1 MKKIM
6 FVLLSI
12 LMPLLA
18 NGATTTFQVG
28 GINYETLEED
38 NQAVKVTYGST
49 KYSGDIVIPA
59 TVTYG
64 GKTYSVKKIGQ
75 GAFWECTGLK
85 SIVLPEGL
93 VEIEN
98 SSFTG
103 CTGLKA
109 ITFPSTLISIQE
121 YRYSGNTGAFERCTG
136 LKSIYF
142 PPTMKQPEAYTPNIG
157 GVSFYGCTGLKT
169 IYVAGSETAI
179 GMYDVFGGC
188 TAVTE
193 FVSNIQ
199 NPRNIDVDGRS
210 FQGFVETANLIVPDG
225 KKTDYQNS
233 DGWYLFRNIYEH
245 SNYTKAF
252 AIVTASR
259 GGKVTYGSD
268 DVSTGTQVW
277 GIAKGQKATFT
288 FTPDAD
294 HRLLKLL
301 KDGSDVTSSVSN
313 GQYTVSNV
321 QSDFT
326 LEAFFEE
333 GTTPAPQPQTQ
344 DKGTANLSIES
355 LEIKAGETKTML
367 IDMQNPDDQVTMVQ
381 FDLRLPDGL
390 SIATGDDAVDIAGR
404 TTWRNHTLTSKADNG
419 LTRILLYSATN
430 EVVDGTSGAIISI
443 KLKASSTFKGGDV
456 KLENQLM
463 TTPSLVESKP
473 STYTYSIKG
482 TETPAGDGEPYV
494 VYNNGTLTFYCDNKR
509 SSRQG
514 TVYDLEQKRNGGPAW
529 LENSNSVTKAIF
541 DPSFANARP
550 KTTASWFYKCSAM
563 ADIEGIAYLN
573 TSNVSNM
580 MLMFYFCS
588 SLTSLDVSDF
598 NTSNVTNMMD
608 MFCACSG
615 LKSLD
620 VSKFNTSNVTNM
632 SAMFHQCSGLTILD
646 VSNFNTS
653 NVTNM
658 SMLFDRC
665 SGLTSLDVS
674 KFDTSNV
681 TDIHQMFNRCSGLTS
696 LNISNFNTSNVTDM
710 SYMFSNCSGLTRL
723 DVSNFN
729 TSNVTNMWNM
739 FGDCSNLTSLDLSN
753 FNTSNVTDMGQMFS
767 GCTKLTKLTLGN
779 RFVTPEQTGC
789 NNVFKYSN
797 SLNTIAYTGDI
808 PSSINSKFF
817 EGVGTSSNPATL
829 EVPAQYRDHYAVK
842 FDGNKFFGGYFK
854 LSGKTDTSED
864 YITFACPVA
873 KSICIQNWDTDGDG
887 KLSKTEA
894 AAVTDLGKV
903 FQKTDVTSLDE
914 LKYFTGLISI
924 PKGCFW
930 QCTKLRSVIIPA
942 NVSMLGSWLFQEC
955 HSLERIEVDVNNPN
969 FESPEGCNAIIT
981 KGSRKE
987 LLYGCKNTLIPEG
1000 VTDIKYYAF
1009 AYNEG
1014 IESIHIPAS
1023 VRNIDGQS
1031 FSLCPNL
1038 NTITVD
1044 PDNKYYD
1051 SRNDCNAIINTDTNQ
1066 LIVGSNST
1074 IIPEGVAGIGYY
1086 AFGGRL
1092 IKSIMLP
1099 QSVKTIGRLAFSVCY
1114 NLEEVRLSEGLE
1126 SIGGYS
1132 FQSCESLNKINIP
1145 STVVSIEEGA
1155 FNLAKGIEVI
1165 WSYIEKPFAVTNAF
1179 DSDCYKKATLYVP
1192 FGTKSTYETTEGWK
1206 NFKNIVEM
1214 DGSEPTDTKPYA
1226 VYNDFT
1232 LTFYCDDQR
1241 SKRSGAVYN
1250 LNEGEEDPDWVLD
1263 SNNRNVEKVVFDASF
1278 ANARPTTT
1286 YRWFLSCDILREIVG
1301 IENLNTSEVKN
1312 MQNMFGFCEF
1322 LKSVDVSHF
1331 DTKLVQNMGGMF
1343 YYCTSLESIDV
1354 SHFDTNNVWSMAS
1367 MFSQCKSL
1375 TEVNL
1380 SSFNTSKVEYLS
1392 RLFKGCSN
1400 LKTVYLGSGFVS
1412 DNNVEIEDIFADCQN
1427 LSKVVFTGD
1436 IPYSIHGTLFEGVG
1450 TASKPAMLDVP
1461 KQYIANYKAKFNGNM
1476 FYGGYFTLRE
1486 AIVPDEKGDKDYG
1499 SGNSEIG
1506 EKTDLD
1512 GTVIGNVYY
1521 SIAPEHGGYNSAE
1534 GCLVVTQPSSDGGFD
1549 AEDPFGDDFKGMFT
1563 GIVIMVQPGTGTVK
1577 VEAETLGGMTLKVKV
1592 GNGLPIEMTLN
1603 SKSTLNIPYS
1613 VDRPTYVYIY
1623 AGGTSGV
1630 RSRAGSDAALKI
1642 YGISWESSASAITA
1656 PVGEERL
1663 YDVYSISGK
1672 LVKRRATSLDALPK
1686 GVYIVNGRKV
1696 VVK

>member
-18 NGATTTFQVG
+18 NGAPTTFQVG

-75 GAFWECTGLK
+75 GTFWECTGLK

-93 VEIEN
+93 EAIEN
-98 SSFTG
+98 SSFYK
-103 CTGLKA
+103 CTGLKS
-109 ITFPSTLISIQE
+109 ITFPSTLISIE
-121 YRYSGNTGAFERCTG
+121 NPVFSNHKGAFEECTA
-136 LKSIYF
+136 LKSVYF
-142 PPTMKQPEAYTPNIG
+142 PATMITNIRFNVNIG
-157 GVSFYGCTGLKT
+157 GAAFAYCTSLKT
-169 IYVAGSETAI
+169 IYVAGESAI
-179 GMYDVFGGC
+179 SMYDVFAGC
-188 TAVTE
+188 TAVTD

-199 NPRNIDVDGRS
+199 NPKAYYVDARS
-210 FQGFVETANLIVPDG
+210 FTGFYETANLIVPDG
-225 KKTDYQNS
+225 KKKEYQEANQ
-233 DGWYLFRNIYEH
+233 WYAFSNIYEH

-390 SIATGDDAVDIAGR
+390 SIASGDDAVDIAGR
-404 TTWRNHTLTSKADNG
+404 TTWRKHTLTSKAVNG

-430 EVVDGTSGAIISI
+430 EVIDGTSGAIISI

-473 STYTYSIKG
+473 STYTYNIKG

-514 TVYDLEQKRNGGPAW
+514 TVYDLEQRDGSGYTMW
-529 LENSNSVTKAIF
+529 HEYCNSITMAIF
-541 DPSFANARP
+541 DPSFANAKP
-550 KTTASWFYKCSAM
+550 KTTARWFNNCSAM
-563 ADIEGIAYLN
+563 TDIEGIAYLN
-573 TSNVSNM
+573 TSNVTSM
-580 MLMFYFCS
+580 RSMFNGCS
-588 SLTSLDVSDF
+588 ALTSLDVSHF
-598 NTSNVTNMMD
+598 NTNNVTNMVA
-608 MFCACSG
+608 MFGACSG
-615 LKSLD
+615 
-620 VSKFNTSNVTNM
+620 
-632 SAMFHQCSGLTILD
+632 
-646 VSNFNTS
+646 
-653 NVTNM
+653 
-658 SMLFDRC
+658 
-665 SGLTSLDVS
+665 
-674 KFDTSNV
+674 
-681 TDIHQMFNRCSGLTS
+681 
-696 LNISNFNTSNVTDM
+696 
-710 SYMFSNCSGLTRL
+710 
-723 DVSNFN
+723 
-729 TSNVTNMWNM
+729 
-739 FGDCSNLTSLDLSN
+739 LTSLDLSN
-753 FNTSNVTDMGQMFS
+753 FNTSNVTDMHQMLFGCS
-767 GCTKLTKLTLGN
+767 GLTSLDLSNFNTSKVTSMSSMFYNCSSLTSLDLSNFNTSKVTSMSSMFRGCSKLSKLTLGDC
-779 RFVTPEQTGC
+779 FVTTE
-789 NNVFKYSN
+789 NVDCDDVFSN
-797 SLNTIAYTGDI
+797 KLKTVTFTGDI

-817 EGVGTSSNPATL
+817 EGVGTADAPATL
-829 EVPAQYRDHYAVK
+829 EVPDQYRDHYAAK

-854 LSGKTDTSED
+854 LSGDNPP
-864 YITFACPVA
+864 A
-873 KSICIQNWDTDGDG
+873 GDG
-887 KLSKTEA
+887 EPYVVYNNGTLTFYCDNK
-894 AAVTDLGKV
+894 
-903 FQKTDVTSLDE
+903 
-914 LKYFTGLISI
+914 
-924 PKGCFW
+924 
-930 QCTKLRSVIIPA
+930 RSSRQGTVYD
-942 NVSMLGSWLFQEC
+942 F
-955 HSLERIEVDVNNPN
+955 
-969 FESPEGCNAIIT
+969 PEKIHIDPMWYNEHARDIT
-981 KGSRKE
+981 KAVFDKSFANARPIWTHRWFE
-987 LLYGCKNTLIPEG
+987 DCYNL
-1000 VTDIKYYAF
+1000 TDIQGL
-1009 AYNEG
+1009 E
-1014 IESIHIPAS
+1014 
-1023 VRNIDGQS
+1023 
-1031 FSLCPNL
+1031 NL
-1038 NTITVD
+1038 NTSEVT
-1044 PDNKYYD
+1044 YMLCMFA
-1051 SRNDCNAIINTDTNQ
+1051 DCRA
-1066 LIVGSNST
+1066 
-1074 IIPEGVAGIGYY
+1074 
-1086 AFGGRL
+1086 
-1092 IKSIMLP
+1092 
-1099 QSVKTIGRLAFSVCY
+1099 
-1114 NLEEVRLSEGLE
+1114 LE
-1126 SIGGYS
+1126 SLDLSTFDVGKVSEFHGMFLNCVNLKKLDFSGFKTENLYNMYAMFKGCQNLTEIKFGDFDTKGVKYMNFLFQDCKSLETLTFGEKFVSNEKTECEQAFDGCEKLKIVNFTGDIPSSINSKFFDGVGTPNAPVTLNVPDQYRDHYAAKFDGNKFYGGYFKLS
-1132 FQSCESLNKINIP
+1132 GDNHPAGDGEP
-1145 STVVSIEEGA
+1145 
-1155 FNLAKGIEVI
+1155 
-1165 WSYIEKPFAVTNAF
+1165 
-1179 DSDCYKKATLYVP
+1179 YV
-1192 FGTKSTYETTEGWK
+1192 
-1206 NFKNIVEM
+1206 
-1214 DGSEPTDTKPYA
+1214 
-1226 VYNDFT
+1226 VYNNGT

-1241 SKRSGAVYN
+1241 SSRQGTIYD
-1250 LNEGEEDPDWVLD
+1250 LNKDKNYPAWTEVVTEDITTA
-1263 SNNRNVEKVVFDASF
+1263 VFDASF

-1286 YRWFLSCDILREIVG
+1286 FGWFYACHKLTEIKG
-1301 IENLNTSEVKN
+1301 MENLNTSNVTN
-1312 MQNMFGFCEF
+1312 MTNMFRECSK
-1322 LKSVDVSHF
+1322 LTSLDLSHF
-1331 DTKLVQNMGGMF
+1331 NTEKVQVM
-1343 YYCTSLESIDV
+1343 E
-1354 SHFDTNNVWSMAS
+1354 S
-1367 MFSQCKSL
+1367 MFQHCRML
-1375 TEVNL
+1375 TTLDL
-1380 SSFNTSKVEYLS
+1380 SSFNTANTIGMTC
-1392 RLFKGCSN
+1392 LFYDCRRVTKII
-1400 LKTVYLGSGFVS
+1400 LGDFNTGKIKYK
-1412 DNNVEIEDIFADCQN
+1412 DNMFDDCDVLN
-1427 LSKVVFTGD
+1427 TIAFIGD
-1436 IPYSIHGTLFEGVG
+1436 IPSSINSTLFEGVG

-1461 KQYIANYKAKFNGNM
+1461 EQYIANYKAKFNGNM

-1499 SGNSEIG
+1499 SGNSEIN

>member
-1 MKKIM
+1 M
-6 FVLLSI
+6 
-12 LMPLLA
+12 
-18 NGATTTFQVG
+18 
-28 GINYETLEED
+28 
-38 NQAVKVTYGST
+38 
-49 KYSGDIVIPA
+49 
-59 TVTYG
+59 
-64 GKTYSVKKIGQ
+64 
-75 GAFWECTGLK
+75 
-85 SIVLPEGL
+85 
-93 VEIEN
+93 
-98 SSFTG
+98 
-103 CTGLKA
+103 
-109 ITFPSTLISIQE
+109 
-121 YRYSGNTGAFERCTG
+121 
-136 LKSIYF
+136 
-142 PPTMKQPEAYTPNIG
+142 
-157 GVSFYGCTGLKT
+157 
-169 IYVAGSETAI
+169 
-179 GMYDVFGGC
+179 
-188 TAVTE
+188 
-193 FVSNIQ
+193 
-199 NPRNIDVDGRS
+199 
-210 FQGFVETANLIVPDG
+210 
-225 KKTDYQNS
+225 
-233 DGWYLFRNIYEH
+233 
-245 SNYTKAF
+245 
-252 AIVTASR
+252 
-259 GGKVTYGSD
+259 
-268 DVSTGTQVW
+268 
-277 GIAKGQKATFT
+277 
-288 FTPDAD
+288 
-294 HRLLKLL
+294 
-301 KDGSDVTSSVSN
+301 TSSVSN

-355 LEIKAGETKTML
+355 FEIKAGETKTML

-404 TTWRNHTLTSKADNG
+404 TTWRKHTLTSKADNG

-473 STYTYSIKG
+473 STYTYNIKG
-482 TETPAGDGEPYV
+482 TETPVGDGEPYVVYNNGTLTFYCDKKRSSRQGTVYDLNKNGYDRPAWLENNKSITKVVFDPTFANARPTTTYSWFAGCSAMTDIEGIAYLNTNEVTFMFYMFAGCSSLTSLDLSNFNTSNVTSMGLMFNECSSLKNLDVSNFNTAKVTDMEMMFCLCTGLTSLDLSSFNTSNVTGMQYIFSECNNLIKLTLGSGFATTENLDINRVFSSCYSLKTVAFTGDIPSIINSKFFEGVGTSSNPATLEVPDQYRDHYAAKFDGNKFFGGYFKLSGDNPPAGDGEPYV

-1179 DSDCYKKATLYVP
+1179 DSDCYKNATLYVP

-1499 SGNSEIG
+1499 SGNSEIN

-1549 AEDPFGDDFKGMFT
+1549 AEDPFGGDDFKGMFT

-1577 VEAETLGGMTLKVKV
+1577 VEAETLGGMTQQVKV

-1696 VVK
+1696 FVK